1 MLLTALTLVAALAD
15 TGQSRRPQPLLPPGV
30 TAVQAVRLAT
40 PIRIDGVLD
49 ETPWQQPGMDRF
61 TQREPQQ
68 DSAPTER
75 TVVWVAF
82 DDEAVYVAAKMY
94 DSHPDSVKAFLA
106 RRDRWAESDRFNVW
120 IDSYNDDRSGF
131 FFGLNAAGTQY
142 DGTMY
147 NDEWDDD
154 SWDGVWTG
162 AVRRDGEGWT
172 AEFRIPYSEL
182 RFRAADQQVWG
193 VNFNRFIARK
203 NERDYVVFTPRNG
216 SGYVSRFP
224 DLVGLQGLN
233 PPRRLAVVP
242 YATTRTTFAPSTAG
256 DPFFDGRSAELAVG
270 ADAKVGIGSNLTL
283 DATINPDFGQVEVDP
298 AFVNLSDAEFVFQE
312 KRPFFVEGSNTF
324 EFGYGGANNFWGFNW
339 GGASF
344 FYSRRIGRTPRGG
357 AAGDFVDS
365 PEGTRILGAA
375 KLTGKVFGTANLG
388 ILTALTRRE
397 FAQTSTAGVRDETEV
412 EPLASYTVARLQNEF
427 HGGRQGLGLIATF
440 AGRSFDDATLKDVVN
455 TSSVG
460 LGVDG
465 WVTLDQAGVWVL
477 TGWTGF
483 TNINGTADRIAAVQR
498 GSVHYF
504 QRPDASEVDYDPTR
518 TSLSGWASRVLLNK
532 QKGNWRFNA
541 AMAAISPGFD
551 QNDLGLNSRTDLLN
565 AHAVLG
571 YQWSTPTSWYQNA
584 RTDWG
589 TFQTRDF
596 AWHTTSLGFFDMGF
610 IEFKNYQSI
619 NWSLFYNPSTLNTRA
634 TRGGPML
641 RNPRSMNWNLNY
653 GTDSRKRL
661 SASTYVSHDGTLEGL
676 HDDSWSTGVFL
687 EYRPSTS
694 LTVSAGPDLSFNRT
708 AYQSL
713 GNYADATAT
722 ETYGARYLFGDLDQ
736 TTLSANLRANWIFSP
751 RLSLEVFAQPFVSSG
766 NFSQIRALSRAGG
779 EGFLAFGQDG
789 SSTQT
794 EVGGNV
800 IVDADGAGA
809 APADTLS
816 NPDFTFA
823 SLRGNAVLRWEYTP
837 GATIFFVWTQDR
849 NYGDGAGEFQP
860 RNSWRNLMDQKATN
874 IFAVKATYYWRP

>member
-1 MLLTALTLVAALAD
+1 MLTALLLIAALAD
-15 TGQSRRPQPLLPPGV
+15 TQKVHRLPAADPNAPS
-30 TAVQAVRLAT
+30 AVHAVRLAT
-40 PIRIDGVLD
+40 PIRVDGVLD
-49 ETPWQQPGMDRF
+49 EAPWQAQGMDRF
-61 TQREPQQ
+61 IQREPQQ

-82 DDEAVYVAAKMY
+82 DDEALYVAARMY
-94 DSHPDSVKAFLA
+94 DSHPDSVRAFLA
-106 RRDRWAESDRFNVW
+106 RRDRWSESDRFNVW

-131 FFGLNAAGTQY
+131 YFGLNAAGTQY
-142 DGTMY
+142 DGTMF

-162 AVRRDGEGWT
+162 AVRRDAEGWT

-182 RFRAADQQVWG
+182 RFRPNDQQVWG
-193 VNFNRFIARK
+193 INFNRFVARK

-233 PPRRLAVVP
+233 PPSRLAVIP
-242 YATTRTTFAPSTAG
+242 YATTRTIFAPSVAG
-256 DPFFDGRSAELAVG
+256 DPFFDGSSAEVSVG

-324 EFGYGGANNFWGFNW
+324 NFGYGGANNFWGFNW

-344 FYSRRIGRTPRGG
+344 FYSRRIGRSPRGG
-357 AAGDFVDS
+357 ASGDFVDT
-365 PEGTRILGAA
+365 PDGTRILGAA
-375 KLTGKVFGTANLG
+375 KLTGKVMGTANLG
-388 ILTALTRRE
+388 VLTSLTRRE
-397 FAQTSTAGVRDETEV
+397 FARTSTAGVGDETEV

-427 HGGRQGLGLIATF
+427 NGGRQGLGIIATF
-440 AGRSFDDATLKDVVN
+440 AGRSFDDQSLRDVTN
-455 TSSVG
+455 SSSLG
-460 LGVDG
+460 LGIDG
-465 WVTLDQAGVWVL
+465 WVTLDHDRRWVL

-483 TNINGTADRIAAVQR
+483 TNINGSADRIAAVQR

-532 QKGNWRFNA
+532 QKGSWRFNGA
-541 AMAAISPGFD
+541 VAAISPGFD

-571 YQWSTPTSWYQNA
+571 YQWSTPTTWYQEA
-584 RTDWG
+584 RTDFG
-589 TFQTRDF
+589 SYQTRDF
-596 AWHTTSLGFFDMGF
+596 AWNTTSIGYFDMGF
-610 IEFKNYQSI
+610 VQFKNYQSI
-619 NWSLFYNPSTLNTRA
+619 NWSLFYSPSTLNPRL

-641 RNPRSMNWNLNY
+641 RSPRSLNWNLNY

-661 SASTYVSHDGTLEGL
+661 SASMYVSHDGTLEGL
-676 HDDSWSTGVFL
+676 HDDSWNTGANL

-694 LTVSAGPDLSFNRT
+694 LTVSAGPDLSFNKT
-708 AYQSL
+708 AYQNVGS
-713 GNYADATAT
+713 YADATAT

-736 TTLSANLRANWIFSP
+736 TTLLANIRANWIFSP

-766 NFSQIRALSRAGG
+766 DFSQIRALSRAGG
-779 EGFLAFGQDG
+779 SAFLAFGQDG

-794 EVGGNV
+794 EVAGDV
-800 IVDADGAGA
+800 TVDADGAGP
-809 APADTLS
+809 APSYDVG

-823 SLRGNAVLRWEYTP
+823 SLRGNAVVRWEYTP

-849 NYGDGAGEFQP
+849 AYGESVGDFRPGHSFNSLFDEKP
-860 RNSWRNLMDQKATN
+860 RN